1 MNNLLTTIDIINII
15 MIKFI
20 IKMMNDNNLKYMK

>member
-20 IKMMNDNNLKYMK
+20 IKTMNDNNLKYMK